1 MAYGDR
7 KVNKLPS
14 EFGFSDYFGLSF
26 AGALGIVIAMLVDLQ
41 QSADASAL
49 FVINRWM
56 GYLGSVFGFGEL
68 PLYAVLLIMMAI
80 GALSIFYFQPV
91 SFQAAFA
98 QGFGVL
104 AALMTIAPSDLG
116 GALNAPMEE
125 SLPPPAA
132 EARLDAGF
140 MREAAWGSGLGGFA
154 LQQGLQH
161 AVYGAGPRAAHRQQ
175 PLIQSALYTNV
186 SYQDDKEGYHAY
198 NITIVVELPDGLP
211 RDLDSMIRSG
221 TIRGRLFN
229 EETGKSY
236 NIFRNG
242 GAVIEETGNSITIR
256 SSLPGME
263 QETTLWARIEV
274 NRYAIAVESFE
285 AVKGDNPVWTIA
297 MTPSRTPLF
306 LQRLRNS
313 YWF

>member
-14 EFGFSDYFGLSF
+14 EFNFSDYFGLSF

-56 GYLGSVFGFGEL
+56 GYLGAVFGFGEL
-68 PLYAVLLIMMAI
+68 PLYSVLLIMMGI

-116 GALNAPMEE
+116 GALSAPMDEA
-125 SLPPPAA
+125 LPPPAA
-132 EARLDAGF
+132 EASLDANY
-140 MREAAWGSGLGGFA
+140 MREAAWGGGLGGFA
-154 LQQGLQH
+154 MQQGLQH
-161 AVYGAGPRAAHRQQ
+161 AVYGPEPRMDYRQQ
-175 PLIQSALYTNV
+175 PHANPARYTSA
-186 SYQDDKEGYHAY
+186 SYQDEKEGYHAY

-211 RDLDSMIRSG
+211 RDLDAMIRSG

-242 GAVIEETGNSITIR
+242 GAVIEDDGDSITIR

-274 NRYAIAVESFE
+274 SRYAIAVESFD

-297 MTPSRTPLF
+297 MTPNRTPLF